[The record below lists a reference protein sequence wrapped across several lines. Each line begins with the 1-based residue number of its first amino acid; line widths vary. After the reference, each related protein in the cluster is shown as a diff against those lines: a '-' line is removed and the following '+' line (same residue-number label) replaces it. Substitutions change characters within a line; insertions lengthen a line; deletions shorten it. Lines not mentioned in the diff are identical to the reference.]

1 MNRRIIYIYVIII
14 DVFTLLFFILSM
26 IYTSKIKNGTSS
38 GNPFELEEESDKM
51 NYFKNNITSN
61 YPDKA
66 YCICG
71 DDTFLDYCN
80 EELLKSGCK
89 NLSIKN
95 EIKNLRKFT
104 QCEEIQNKIIN
115 GNFKLK
121 NIFEIKTDSIHSLI
135 TTLIALNIAIF
146 IMVILY
152 FPCFEFWVK
161 RKEEEFNDYYKAKQ
175 KEKEEQKEE
184 GKKKSIFSDFLDWCD
199 TFCRALSLVSLIY
212 GILFLISI
220 AILIILIIIIII
232 FSIVCGLYNSDD
244 TSKYL
249 DFLDCT
255 NVNKVGFYKFSS
267 LEDLS
272 SHFIALKIVQSFYM
286 IFVFISGF
294 YTFSERFFKHEK
306 IIFI

>member
-184 GKKKSIFSDFLDWCD
+184 GIFSDFLDWCD

-232 FSIVCGLYNSDD
+232 FVLFADYIIVMIQ
-244 TSKYL
+244 
-249 DFLDCT
+249 
-255 NVNKVGFYKFSS
+255 VN
-267 LEDLS
+267 
-272 SHFIALKIVQSFYM
+272 I
-286 IFVFISGF
+286 
-294 YTFSERFFKHEK
+294 
-306 IIFI
+306 

>member
-1 MNRRIIYIYVIII
+1 M
-14 DVFTLLFFILSM
+14 
-26 IYTSKIKNGTSS
+26 
-38 GNPFELEEESDKM
+38 
-51 NYFKNNITSN
+51 
-61 YPDKA
+61 
-66 YCICG
+66 
-71 DDTFLDYCN
+71 
-80 EELLKSGCK
+80 
-89 NLSIKN
+89 SIKN

-184 GKKKSIFSDFLDWCD
+184 GIFSDFLDWCD

-244 TSKYL
+244 TSKY
-249 DFLDCT
+249 
-255 NVNKVGFYKFSS
+255 
-267 LEDLS
+267 
-272 SHFIALKIVQSFYM
+272 
-286 IFVFISGF
+286 
-294 YTFSERFFKHEK
+294 
-306 IIFI
+306 